1 MRANSP
7 NNMTPIPHLQPSR
20 ARLARA
26 SSRPSSFAALIAALL
41 LALFLAP
48 AFAAPPPTPAETETM
63 LTAARKQIDDIR
75 KRVVDETDD
84 ASLMKQR
91 GDALDIQSKADAA
104 AEALA
109 PQLASVAARL
119 TELGTP
125 PKAQRSPDVAAQ
137 RTQLEKSNRAL
148 DAQIKLARLL
158 SVDAGQTAEQISAQ
172 RRTQFQARLGE
183 RRDSFLSDPFWTEF
197 REEFPGDLERLKA
210 LGKDL
215 AAAVGQTPKWGWLLL
230 AAAAALAIVLR
241 VWIGRILLRLTATRV
256 PPGRLRR
263 SFLAVA
269 HVVLAVAT
277 PGVIALLIHIGLDW
291 NSQLSDNT
299 SSLLANLVAT
309 VCFGGYVSGLGYALL
324 SSNRPSWRLPPISDV
339 VATRLRW
346 LPGVLGVLVV
356 MIWLAE
362 RLPVLLNASLTTT
375 ITLTGIVA
383 VMTMAM
389 IGAVLAISRRLRR
402 QAMRETDT
410 PIPFWVSLLLT
421 AVWTVLVLSLASLLA
436 GYVAFGSFL
445 VKQVLW
451 VLIILA
457 SAYLASTLIEDGFST
472 LLSSSH
478 RDGGGEHEAPS
489 MRDQA
494 AVLLS
499 GVGRVAV
506 GLLAITLL
514 LAPFGEAPMDL
525 LQRFDQLRKGLAIG
539 EAQIRPGAVLQALLV
554 LGLSLLSVKMLKRW
568 LSNRY
573 LPTTELDPGMQLSA
587 ATLFGYAGFVIAVA
601 LSLSAAGIGLE
612 RVAWIASALS
622 VGIGFG
628 LQVITQNF
636 VSGLILLAERPV
648 KVGDW
653 VSLGGVEGD
662 ILRIN
667 VRATEIQDGETVR
680 RSSFRTRVQSPRPC
694 ATSPA
699 PIRWGWLQIKMPLP
713 LSTDAEHVRELIL
726 QALRGPR
733 GRAGCARAQCVPRR
747 HRRRPPD
754 LQCQGLRVFAPGRLW
769 RAQRAA
775 VHGAEAALRRGLE
788 VSSPPTMLLRFGAG
802 CRRCRRPGRQP
813 CRRRTPRA
821 GAGRSQAEPGVR
833 PPARRVKVGRLSL
846 SSRGLRRGGEASA
859 ALRADCKERLAP
871 RAWPA
876 PLAAVGR
883 PGPAEAT
890 TAARPAPPPR
900 HPRRWSAVVN
910 AGLVHSPCATSAAL
924 VRSSVWHRMSMAAVS
939 RRRARSASRV
949 EAAAC
954 IVRSKLRRRL
964 CTSGPRSGSR
974 HSCRSRPRRRRR
986 RRRPCSCR
994 KKRNRRNSGRPP
1006 AARCAGCWIRRCWN

>member
-1 MRANSP
+1 MPA
-7 NNMTPIPHLQPSR
+7 H
-20 ARLARA
+20 
-26 SSRPSSFAALIAALL
+26 AAA
-41 LALFLAP
+41 
-48 AFAAPPPTPAETETM
+48 PPTPADTEAALAT
-63 LTAARKQIDDIR
+63 ARKQIDDIR
-75 KRVVDETDD
+75 KRVADETDD
-84 ASLMKQR
+84 ATLVKQR

-104 AEALA
+104 AEALT
-109 PQLASVAARL
+109 PQLASVTARL
-119 TELGTP
+119 SELGTP
-125 PKAQRSPDVAAQ
+125 PEGAKEAPDVAAQ
-137 RTQLEKSNRAL
+137 RMQLEKNSRAL

-183 RRDSFLSDPFWTEF
+183 RRDSFLSGQFWTEF
-197 REEFPGDLERLKA
+197 REEFPRDLERLEV
-210 LGKDL
+210 LRDDL
-215 AAAVGQTPKWGWLLL
+215 ATAVGQTPKWGWLLL
-230 AAAAALAIVLR
+230 GAAIALTIVLR
-241 VWIGRILLRLTATRV
+241 VAIGRLLLRITATRV

-269 HVVLAVAT
+269 HLVLAVAT
-277 PGVIALLIHIGLDW
+277 PGVIALLIHMGLDW
-291 NSQLSDNT
+291 DSQLSDNT

-324 SSNRPSWRLPPISDV
+324 STNRPSWRLPPISDA

-383 VMTMAM
+383 VLTMAT

-402 QAMRETDT
+402 QAMQENDA

-421 AVWTVLVLSLASLLA
+421 SVWTVLILSLASMLA
-436 GYVAFGSFL
+436 GYVAFGSFM

-457 SAYLASTLIEDGFST
+457 SAYLLSTLIEDGFST
-472 LLSSSH
+472 LLGTTH
-478 RDGGGEHEAPS
+478 RDGGEHEAPS

-506 GLLAITLL
+506 GLLAVTLL

-554 LGLSLLSVKMLKRW
+554 LGLSLLAVKMLKRW

-587 ATLFGYAGFVIAVA
+587 ATLFGYAGFVLAVA

-628 LQVITQNF
+628 LQAVVQNF

-667 VRATEIQDGETVR
+667 VRATEIQMGDRSTVIVPNSEFVTKTVR
-680 RSSFRTRVQSPRPC
+680 NVTRSNPLGLV
-694 ATSPA
+694 
-699 PIRWGWLQIKMPLP
+699 QIKLPLP
-713 LSTDAEHVRELIL
+713 LSTDAEQVRELIL
-726 QALRGPR
+726 QAFADHEDVLDTP
-733 GRAGCARAQCVPRR
+733 APN
-747 HRRRPPD
+747 
-754 LQCQGLRVFAPGRLW
+754 VFLDGIDGGHLIFNAKGYVSSP
-769 RAQRAA
+769 RAA
-775 VHGAEAALRRGLE
+775 YGVRSALLFTLLKRLHDAGLE
-788 VSSPPTMLLRFGAG
+788 VSSPPTMLL
-802 CRRCRRPGRQP
+802 
-813 CRRRTPRA
+813 
-821 GAGRSQAEPGVR
+821 
-833 PPARRVKVGRLSL
+833 
-846 SSRGLRRGGEASA
+846 ASA
-859 ALRADCKERLAP
+859 PQPAA
-871 RAWPA
+871 A
-876 PLAAVGR
+876 PLAV
-883 PGPAEAT
+883 
-890 TAARPAPPPR
+890 PPPAQ
-900 HPRRWSAVVN
+900 P
-910 AGLVHSPCATSAAL
+910 
-924 VRSSVWHRMSMAAVS
+924 
-939 RRRARSASRV
+939 
-949 EAAAC
+949 
-954 IVRSKLRRRL
+954 
-964 CTSGPRSGSR
+964 
-974 HSCRSRPRRRRR
+974 
-986 RRRPCSCR
+986 
-994 KKRNRRNSGRPP
+994 
-1006 AARCAGCWIRRCWN
+1006 

>member
-1 MRANSP
+1 MLCCRLDASHSP
-7 NNMTPIPHLQPSR
+7 KNMTPIPHPLPLR
-20 ARLARA
+20 ARRKY
-26 SSRPSSFAALIAALL
+26 SSFAALIAALL
-41 LALFLAP
+41 LTLFLIP
-48 AFAAPPPTPAETETM
+48 AFAAPPPTPADTETM

-75 KRVVDETDD
+75 KRVADETDD
-84 ASLMKQR
+84 AALLQQR
-91 GDALDIQSKADAA
+91 ADALDIQSKADAA

-109 PQLASVAARL
+109 PQLASVAAKL
-119 TELGTP
+119 SELGTP
-125 PKAQRSPDVAAQ
+125 PEGAKEAPDVAAQ

-158 SVDAGQTAEQISAQ
+158 SVDAGQAAEQISAQ

-197 REEFPGDLERLKA
+197 REEFPRDLERLEA
-210 LGKDL
+210 LGDNL
-215 AAAVGQTPKWGWLLL
+215 SAAVKQTPKWGWLLL
-230 AAAAALAIVLR
+230 SAAAVLAIALR
-241 VWIGRILLRLTATRV
+241 IWIGRLLLRVTATRV

-263 SFLAVA
+263 SFLAVT
-269 HVVLAVAT
+269 HVALAVAT

-291 NSQLSDNT
+291 NSQLTDNT
-299 SSLLANLVAT
+299 ASLLANLVAT

-324 SSNRPSWRLPPISDV
+324 SSNRPSWRLPPISDI

-402 QAMRETDT
+402 QAMQETDT
-410 PIPFWVSLLLT
+410 PIPFWLSLLLS
-421 AVWTVLVLSLASLLA
+421 AIWTVLILSLASLLA

-451 VLIILA
+451 TLIVLA
-457 SAYLASTLIEDGFST
+457 SAYLASTLIEDGFGT
-472 LLSSSH
+472 LLGTSH
-478 RDGGGEHEAPS
+478 RDGSEHEAPS

-525 LQRFDQLRKGLAIG
+525 PQRFDQLRKGLAIG

-554 LGLSLLSVKMLKRW
+554 LGLSLLSVKVLKRW

-587 ATLFGYAGFVIAVA
+587 ATLFGYAGVVLAVA

-628 LQVITQNF
+628 LQAVVQNF

-667 VRATEIQDGETVR
+667 VRATEIQMGDRSTVIVPNSEFVTKTVR
-680 RSSFRTRVQSPRPC
+680 NVTRSNPLGLV
-694 ATSPA
+694 
-699 PIRWGWLQIKMPLP
+699 QIKMPLP
-713 LSTDAEHVRELIL
+713 LSTDAEQVRELIL
-726 QALRGPR
+726 QAFADHEDVLETP
-733 GRAGCARAQCVPRR
+733 VPN
-747 HRRRPPD
+747 
-754 LQCQGLRVFAPGRLW
+754 VFLDGIEGGNLIFNAKGYVSSP
-769 RAQRAA
+769 RAA
-775 VHGAEAALRRGLE
+775 YGVRSALLFTVLKRLHDAGLE
-788 VSSPPTMLLRFGAG
+788 VSSPPTMLLASV
-802 CRRCRRPGRQP
+802 PQLP
-813 CRRRTPRA
+813 SVPEAAPTAVP
-821 GAGRSQAEPGVR
+821 
-833 PPARRVKVGRLSL
+833 PPA
-846 SSRGLRRGGEASA
+846 
-859 ALRADCKERLAP
+859 
-871 RAWPA
+871 
-876 PLAAVGR
+876 
-883 PGPAEAT
+883 
-890 TAARPAPPPR
+890 
-900 HPRRWSAVVN
+900 
-910 AGLVHSPCATSAAL
+910 
-924 VRSSVWHRMSMAAVS
+924 
-939 RRRARSASRV
+939 
-949 EAAAC
+949 
-954 IVRSKLRRRL
+954 
-964 CTSGPRSGSR
+964 GS
-974 HSCRSRPRRRRR
+974 
-986 RRRPCSCR
+986 
-994 KKRNRRNSGRPP
+994 
-1006 AARCAGCWIRRCWN
+1006 

>member
-1 MRANSP
+1 MTQTSP
-7 NNMTPIPHLQPSR
+7 TLPARPRR
-20 ARLARA
+20 ARYPA
-26 SSRPSSFAALIAALL
+26 FAVLLAALL
-41 LALFLAP
+41 LVFFLLP
-48 AFAAPPPTPAETETM
+48 AHAAAPPTPADTEAT
-63 LTAARKQIDDIR
+63 LAAARKQIDDIR
-75 KRVVDETDD
+75 KRVADETDD
-84 ASLMKQR
+84 AVLVKQR
-91 GDALDIQSKADAA
+91 NDALDIQSKADAA
-104 AEALA
+104 AEALT
-109 PQLASVAARL
+109 PQLSSVTARL
-119 TELGTP
+119 SELGSP
-125 PKAQRSPDVAAQ
+125 PEGVKEASDVAAQ
-137 RTQLEKSNRAL
+137 RMQLEKNSRAL

-197 REEFPGDLERLKA
+197 REEFPRDLERLEV
-210 LGKDL
+210 LRSDL
-215 AAAVGQTPKWGWLLL
+215 STAVGQTPQWGWLLL
-230 AAAAALAIVLR
+230 GAAIALAIALR
-241 VWIGRILLRLTATRV
+241 VAIGRILLRLTATRV

-263 SFLAVA
+263 SFLAVTHLA
-269 HVVLAVAT
+269 LAVAT
-277 PGVIALLIHIGLDW
+277 PGVIAVLIHMGLDW

-324 SSNRPSWRLPPISDV
+324 SANRPSWRLPPISDA

-383 VMTMAM
+383 VLTMATL
-389 IGAVLAISRRLRR
+389 GAVLAISRRLRR
-402 QAMRETDT
+402 QAMQEHDA
-410 PIPFWVSLLLT
+410 PISFWVSLLLT
-421 AVWTVLVLSLASLLA
+421 AVWTVLILSLASLLA

-451 VLIILA
+451 VLIVLG
-457 SAYLASTLIEDGFST
+457 SAYLLSTLIEDGFST
-472 LLSSSH
+472 LLGSSH
-478 RDGGGEHEAPS
+478 RDGGEHEAPS

-506 GLLAITLL
+506 GLLAVTLL

-539 EAQIRPGAVLQALLV
+539 EAQIRPGAVLQALMV
-554 LGLSLLSVKMLKRW
+554 LALSLLAVKMLKRW

-628 LQVITQNF
+628 LQAVVQNF

-667 VRATEIQDGETVR
+667 VRATEIQMGDRSTVIVPNSEFVTKTVR
-680 RSSFRTRVQSPRPC
+680 NVTRSNPLGLV
-694 ATSPA
+694 
-699 PIRWGWLQIKMPLP
+699 QIKLPMP
-713 LSTDAEHVRELIL
+713 LSTDAEQVRELIL
-726 QALRGPR
+726 QAFADHEDVLDTPT
-733 GRAGCARAQCVPRR
+733 PN
-747 HRRRPPD
+747 
-754 LQCQGLRVFAPGRLW
+754 VFLDGIDGGHLIFNAKGYVSSP
-769 RAQRAA
+769 RAA
-775 VHGAEAALRRGLE
+775 YGVRSALLFTVLKRLHDAGLE
-788 VSSPPTMLLRFGAG
+788 VSSPPTMLLASA
-802 CRRCRRPGRQP
+802 PQP
-813 CRRRTPRA
+813 AAAAPLVVA
-821 GAGRSQAEPGVR
+821 
-833 PPARRVKVGRLSL
+833 PPAQ
-846 SSRGLRRGGEASA
+846 
-859 ALRADCKERLAP
+859 
-871 RAWPA
+871 
-876 PLAAVGR
+876 
-883 PGPAEAT
+883 T
-890 TAARPAPPPR
+890 
-900 HPRRWSAVVN
+900 
-910 AGLVHSPCATSAAL
+910 
-924 VRSSVWHRMSMAAVS
+924 
-939 RRRARSASRV
+939 
-949 EAAAC
+949 
-954 IVRSKLRRRL
+954 
-964 CTSGPRSGSR
+964 
-974 HSCRSRPRRRRR
+974 
-986 RRRPCSCR
+986 
-994 KKRNRRNSGRPP
+994 
-1006 AARCAGCWIRRCWN
+1006 

>member
-1 MRANSP
+1 
-7 NNMTPIPHLQPSR
+7 MTPIPHPQPSR

-109 PQLASVAARL
+109 PQLASVAAKL

-125 PKAQRSPDVAAQ
+125 PEGAKEAPDVAAQ

-402 QAMRETDT
+402 QAMQETDT

-445 VKQVLW
+445 VKQMLW
-451 VLIILA
+451 VLIVLA

-628 LQVITQNF
+628 LQAVVQNF

-667 VRATEIQDGETVR
+667 VRATEIQMGDRSTVIVPNSEFVTKTVR
-680 RSSFRTRVQSPRPC
+680 NVTRSNPLGLV
-694 ATSPA
+694 
-699 PIRWGWLQIKMPLP
+699 QIKMPLP

-726 QALRGPR
+726 QAFADHEDVLDAP
-733 GRAGCARAQCVPRR
+733 APN
-747 HRRRPPD
+747 
-754 LQCQGLRVFAPGRLW
+754 VFLDGIEGGHLIFNAKGYVSSP
-769 RAQRAA
+769 RAA
-775 VHGAEAALRRGLE
+775 YGVRSALLFTVLKRLHDAGLE
-788 VSSPPTMLLRFGAG
+788 VSSPPTMLLASAPQLPAMPETGPAAV
-802 CRRCRRPGRQP
+802 P
-813 CRRRTPRA
+813 
-821 GAGRSQAEPGVR
+821 
-833 PPARRVKVGRLSL
+833 PPATR
-846 SSRGLRRGGEASA
+846 
-859 ALRADCKERLAP
+859 
-871 RAWPA
+871 
-876 PLAAVGR
+876 
-883 PGPAEAT
+883 
-890 TAARPAPPPR
+890 
-900 HPRRWSAVVN
+900 
-910 AGLVHSPCATSAAL
+910 
-924 VRSSVWHRMSMAAVS
+924 
-939 RRRARSASRV
+939 
-949 EAAAC
+949 
-954 IVRSKLRRRL
+954 
-964 CTSGPRSGSR
+964 
-974 HSCRSRPRRRRR
+974 
-986 RRRPCSCR
+986 
-994 KKRNRRNSGRPP
+994 
-1006 AARCAGCWIRRCWN
+1006 

>member
-1 MRANSP
+1 
-7 NNMTPIPHLQPSR
+7 MTHTFPSLR
-20 ARLARA
+20 ARPHRARYPA
-26 SSRPSSFAALIAALL
+26 FVALMAALL
-41 LALFLAP
+41 LVLFLMP
-48 AFAAPPPTPAETETM
+48 AHAAAPPTPADTEAALAT
-63 LTAARKQIDDIR
+63 ARKQIDDIR
-75 KRVVDETDD
+75 KRVADETDD
-84 ASLMKQR
+84 ATLVKQR

-104 AEALA
+104 AEALT
-109 PQLASVAARL
+109 PQLASVTARL
-119 TELGTP
+119 SELGTP
-125 PKAQRSPDVAAQ
+125 PEGAKEAPDVAAQ
-137 RTQLEKSNRAL
+137 RMQLEKNSRAL

-183 RRDSFLSDPFWTEF
+183 RRDSFLSGQFWTEF
-197 REEFPGDLERLKA
+197 REEFPRDLERLEV
-210 LGKDL
+210 LRDDL
-215 AAAVGQTPKWGWLLL
+215 ATAVGQTPKWGWLLL
-230 AAAAALAIVLR
+230 GAAIALTIVLR
-241 VWIGRILLRLTATRV
+241 VAIGRLLLRITATRV

-269 HVVLAVAT
+269 HLVLAVAT

-291 NSQLSDNT
+291 DSQLSDNT

-324 SSNRPSWRLPPISDV
+324 STNRPSWRLPPISDA

-383 VMTMAM
+383 VLTMAT

-402 QAMRETDT
+402 QAMQENDA

-421 AVWTVLVLSLASLLA
+421 SVWTVLILSLASMLA
-436 GYVAFGSFL
+436 GYVAFGSFM

-457 SAYLASTLIEDGFST
+457 SAYLLSTLIEDGFST
-472 LLSSSH
+472 LLGTTH
-478 RDGGGEHEAPS
+478 RDGGEHEAPS

-506 GLLAITLL
+506 GLLAVTLL

-554 LGLSLLSVKMLKRW
+554 LGLSLLAVKMLKRW

-587 ATLFGYAGFVIAVA
+587 ATLFGYAGFVLAVA

-628 LQVITQNF
+628 LQAVVQNF

-667 VRATEIQDGETVR
+667 VRATEIQMGDRSTVIVPNSEFVTKTVR
-680 RSSFRTRVQSPRPC
+680 NVTRSNPLGLV
-694 ATSPA
+694 
-699 PIRWGWLQIKMPLP
+699 QIKLPLP
-713 LSTDAEHVRELIL
+713 LSTDAEQVRELIL
-726 QALRGPR
+726 QAFADHEDVLDTP
-733 GRAGCARAQCVPRR
+733 APN
-747 HRRRPPD
+747 
-754 LQCQGLRVFAPGRLW
+754 VFLDGIDGGHLIFNAKGYVSSP
-769 RAQRAA
+769 RAA
-775 VHGAEAALRRGLE
+775 YGVRSALLFTLLKRLHDAGLE
-788 VSSPPTMLLRFGAG
+788 VSSPPTMLL
-802 CRRCRRPGRQP
+802 
-813 CRRRTPRA
+813 
-821 GAGRSQAEPGVR
+821 
-833 PPARRVKVGRLSL
+833 
-846 SSRGLRRGGEASA
+846 ASA
-859 ALRADCKERLAP
+859 PQPAA
-871 RAWPA
+871 A
-876 PLAAVGR
+876 PLAV
-883 PGPAEAT
+883 
-890 TAARPAPPPR
+890 PPPAQ
-900 HPRRWSAVVN
+900 S
-910 AGLVHSPCATSAAL
+910 
-924 VRSSVWHRMSMAAVS
+924 
-939 RRRARSASRV
+939 
-949 EAAAC
+949 
-954 IVRSKLRRRL
+954 
-964 CTSGPRSGSR
+964 
-974 HSCRSRPRRRRR
+974 
-986 RRRPCSCR
+986 
-994 KKRNRRNSGRPP
+994 
-1006 AARCAGCWIRRCWN
+1006 

>member
-1 MRANSP
+1 M
-7 NNMTPIPHLQPSR
+7 PHPQPSR

-109 PQLASVAARL
+109 PQLASVAAKL

-125 PKAQRSPDVAAQ
+125 PEGAKEAPDVAAQ

-402 QAMRETDT
+402 QAMQETDT

-445 VKQVLW
+445 VKQMLW
-451 VLIILA
+451 VLIVLA

-628 LQVITQNF
+628 LQAVVQNF

-667 VRATEIQDGETVR
+667 VRATEIQMGDRSTVIVPNSEFVTKTVR
-680 RSSFRTRVQSPRPC
+680 NVTRSNPLGLV
-694 ATSPA
+694 
-699 PIRWGWLQIKMPLP
+699 QIKMPLP

-726 QALRGPR
+726 QAFADHEDVLDAP
-733 GRAGCARAQCVPRR
+733 APN
-747 HRRRPPD
+747 
-754 LQCQGLRVFAPGRLW
+754 VFLDGIEGGHLIFNAKGYVSSP
-769 RAQRAA
+769 RAA
-775 VHGAEAALRRGLE
+775 YGVRSALLFTVLKRLHDAGLE
-788 VSSPPTMLLRFGAG
+788 VSSPPTMLLASAPQLSAMPETGPAAV
-802 CRRCRRPGRQP
+802 P
-813 CRRRTPRA
+813 
-821 GAGRSQAEPGVR
+821 
-833 PPARRVKVGRLSL
+833 PPATR
-846 SSRGLRRGGEASA
+846 
-859 ALRADCKERLAP
+859 
-871 RAWPA
+871 
-876 PLAAVGR
+876 
-883 PGPAEAT
+883 
-890 TAARPAPPPR
+890 
-900 HPRRWSAVVN
+900 
-910 AGLVHSPCATSAAL
+910 
-924 VRSSVWHRMSMAAVS
+924 
-939 RRRARSASRV
+939 
-949 EAAAC
+949 
-954 IVRSKLRRRL
+954 
-964 CTSGPRSGSR
+964 
-974 HSCRSRPRRRRR
+974 
-986 RRRPCSCR
+986 
-994 KKRNRRNSGRPP
+994 
-1006 AARCAGCWIRRCWN
+1006 

>member
-1 MRANSP
+1 MLCSRLDASDSP
-7 NNMTPIPHLQPSR
+7 KNMTHTFPSLR
-20 ARLARA
+20 ARPHRARYPA
-26 SSRPSSFAALIAALL
+26 FVALMAALL
-41 LALFLAP
+41 LVLFLMP
-48 AFAAPPPTPAETETM
+48 AHAAAPPTPADTEAALAT
-63 LTAARKQIDDIR
+63 ARKQIDDIR
-75 KRVVDETDD
+75 KRVADETDD
-84 ASLMKQR
+84 ATLVKQR

-104 AEALA
+104 AEALT
-109 PQLASVAARL
+109 PQLASVTARL
-119 TELGTP
+119 SELGTP
-125 PKAQRSPDVAAQ
+125 PEGAKEAPDVAAQ
-137 RTQLEKSNRAL
+137 RMQLEKNSRAL

-183 RRDSFLSDPFWTEF
+183 RRDSFLSGQFWTEF
-197 REEFPGDLERLKA
+197 REEFPRDLERLEV
-210 LGKDL
+210 LRDDL
-215 AAAVGQTPKWGWLLL
+215 ATAVGQTPKWGWLLL
-230 AAAAALAIVLR
+230 GAAIALTIVLR
-241 VWIGRILLRLTATRV
+241 VAIGRLLLRITATRV

-269 HVVLAVAT
+269 HLVLAVAT
-277 PGVIALLIHIGLDW
+277 PGVIALLIHMGLDW
-291 NSQLSDNT
+291 DSQLSDNT

-324 SSNRPSWRLPPISDV
+324 STNRPSWRLPPISDA

-383 VMTMAM
+383 VLTMAT

-402 QAMRETDT
+402 QAMQENDA

-421 AVWTVLVLSLASLLA
+421 SVWTVLILSLASMLA
-436 GYVAFGSFL
+436 GYVAFGSFM

-457 SAYLASTLIEDGFST
+457 SAYLLSTLIEDGFST
-472 LLSSSH
+472 LLGTTH
-478 RDGGGEHEAPS
+478 RDGGEHEAPS

-506 GLLAITLL
+506 GLLAVTLL

-554 LGLSLLSVKMLKRW
+554 LGLSLLAVKMLKRW

-587 ATLFGYAGFVIAVA
+587 ATLFGYAGFVLAVA

-628 LQVITQNF
+628 LQAVVQNF

-667 VRATEIQDGETVR
+667 VRATEIQMGDRSTVIVPNSEFVTKTVR
-680 RSSFRTRVQSPRPC
+680 NVTRSNPLGLV
-694 ATSPA
+694 
-699 PIRWGWLQIKMPLP
+699 QIKLPLP
-713 LSTDAEHVRELIL
+713 LSTDAEQVRELIL
-726 QALRGPR
+726 QAFADHEDVLDTP
-733 GRAGCARAQCVPRR
+733 APN
-747 HRRRPPD
+747 
-754 LQCQGLRVFAPGRLW
+754 VFLDGIDGGHLIFNAKGYVSSP
-769 RAQRAA
+769 RAA
-775 VHGAEAALRRGLE
+775 YGVRSALLFTLLKRLHDAGLE
-788 VSSPPTMLLRFGAG
+788 VSSPPTMLLASA
-802 CRRCRRPGRQP
+802 PQP
-813 CRRRTPRA
+813 AAAP
-821 GAGRSQAEPGVR
+821 QAVP
-833 PPARRVKVGRLSL
+833 PPAQS
-846 SSRGLRRGGEASA
+846 
-859 ALRADCKERLAP
+859 
-871 RAWPA
+871 
-876 PLAAVGR
+876 
-883 PGPAEAT
+883 
-890 TAARPAPPPR
+890 
-900 HPRRWSAVVN
+900 
-910 AGLVHSPCATSAAL
+910 
-924 VRSSVWHRMSMAAVS
+924 
-939 RRRARSASRV
+939 
-949 EAAAC
+949 
-954 IVRSKLRRRL
+954 
-964 CTSGPRSGSR
+964 
-974 HSCRSRPRRRRR
+974 
-986 RRRPCSCR
+986 
-994 KKRNRRNSGRPP
+994 
-1006 AARCAGCWIRRCWN
+1006 

>member
-1 MRANSP
+1 
-7 NNMTPIPHLQPSR
+7 MTHTFPSLR
-20 ARLARA
+20 ARPHRARYPA
-26 SSRPSSFAALIAALL
+26 FVALMAALL
-41 LALFLAP
+41 LVLFLMP
-48 AFAAPPPTPAETETM
+48 AHAAAPPTPADTEAALAT
-63 LTAARKQIDDIR
+63 ARKQIDDIR
-75 KRVVDETDD
+75 KRVADETDD
-84 ASLMKQR
+84 ATLVKQR

-104 AEALA
+104 AEALT
-109 PQLASVAARL
+109 PQLASVTARL
-119 TELGTP
+119 SELGTP
-125 PKAQRSPDVAAQ
+125 PEGAKEAPDVAAQ
-137 RTQLEKSNRAL
+137 RMQLEKNSRAL

-183 RRDSFLSDPFWTEF
+183 RRDSFLSGQFWTEF
-197 REEFPGDLERLKA
+197 REEFPRDLERLEV
-210 LGKDL
+210 LRDDL
-215 AAAVGQTPKWGWLLL
+215 ATAVGQTPKWGWLLL
-230 AAAAALAIVLR
+230 GAAIALTIVLR
-241 VWIGRILLRLTATRV
+241 VAIGRLLLRITATRV

-269 HVVLAVAT
+269 HLVLAVAT
-277 PGVIALLIHIGLDW
+277 PGVIALLIHMGLDW
-291 NSQLSDNT
+291 DSQLSDNT

-324 SSNRPSWRLPPISDV
+324 STNRPSWRLPPISDA

-383 VMTMAM
+383 VLTMAT

-402 QAMRETDT
+402 QAMQENDA

-421 AVWTVLVLSLASLLA
+421 SVWTVLILSLASMLA
-436 GYVAFGSFL
+436 GYVAFGSFM

-457 SAYLASTLIEDGFST
+457 SAYLLSTLIEDGFST
-472 LLSSSH
+472 LLGTTH
-478 RDGGGEHEAPS
+478 RDGGEHEAPS

-506 GLLAITLL
+506 GLLAVTLL

-554 LGLSLLSVKMLKRW
+554 LGLSLLAVKMLKRW

-587 ATLFGYAGFVIAVA
+587 ATLFGYAGFVLAVA

-628 LQVITQNF
+628 LQAVVQNF

-667 VRATEIQDGETVR
+667 VRATEIQMGDRSTVIVPNSEFVTKTVR
-680 RSSFRTRVQSPRPC
+680 NVTRSNPLGLV
-694 ATSPA
+694 
-699 PIRWGWLQIKMPLP
+699 QIKLPLP
-713 LSTDAEHVRELIL
+713 LSTDAEQVRELIL
-726 QALRGPR
+726 QAFADHEDVLDTP
-733 GRAGCARAQCVPRR
+733 APN
-747 HRRRPPD
+747 
-754 LQCQGLRVFAPGRLW
+754 VFLDGIDGGHLIFNAKGYVSSP
-769 RAQRAA
+769 RAA
-775 VHGAEAALRRGLE
+775 YGVRSALLFTLLKRLHDAGLE
-788 VSSPPTMLLRFGAG
+788 VSSPPTMLL
-802 CRRCRRPGRQP
+802 
-813 CRRRTPRA
+813 
-821 GAGRSQAEPGVR
+821 
-833 PPARRVKVGRLSL
+833 
-846 SSRGLRRGGEASA
+846 ASA
-859 ALRADCKERLAP
+859 PQPAA
-871 RAWPA
+871 A
-876 PLAAVGR
+876 PLAV
-883 PGPAEAT
+883 
-890 TAARPAPPPR
+890 PPPAQ
-900 HPRRWSAVVN
+900 P
-910 AGLVHSPCATSAAL
+910 
-924 VRSSVWHRMSMAAVS
+924 
-939 RRRARSASRV
+939 
-949 EAAAC
+949 
-954 IVRSKLRRRL
+954 
-964 CTSGPRSGSR
+964 
-974 HSCRSRPRRRRR
+974 
-986 RRRPCSCR
+986 
-994 KKRNRRNSGRPP
+994 
-1006 AARCAGCWIRRCWN
+1006 

>member
-1 MRANSP
+1 MPA
-7 NNMTPIPHLQPSR
+7 H
-20 ARLARA
+20 
-26 SSRPSSFAALIAALL
+26 AAA
-41 LALFLAP
+41 
-48 AFAAPPPTPAETETM
+48 PPTPADTEAALAT
-63 LTAARKQIDDIR
+63 ARKQIDDIR
-75 KRVVDETDD
+75 KRVADETDD
-84 ASLMKQR
+84 ATLVKQR

-104 AEALA
+104 AEALT
-109 PQLASVAARL
+109 PQLASVTARL
-119 TELGTP
+119 SELGTP
-125 PKAQRSPDVAAQ
+125 PEGAKEAPDVAAQ
-137 RTQLEKSNRAL
+137 RMQLEKNSRAL

-183 RRDSFLSDPFWTEF
+183 RRDSFLSGQFWTEF
-197 REEFPGDLERLKA
+197 REEFPRDLERLEV
-210 LGKDL
+210 LRDDL
-215 AAAVGQTPKWGWLLL
+215 ATAVGQTPKWGWLLL
-230 AAAAALAIVLR
+230 GAAIALTIVLR
-241 VWIGRILLRLTATRV
+241 VTIGRLLLRITATRV

-269 HVVLAVAT
+269 HLVLAVAT
-277 PGVIALLIHIGLDW
+277 PGVIALLIHMGLDW
-291 NSQLSDNT
+291 DSQLSDNT

-324 SSNRPSWRLPPISDV
+324 STNRPSWRLPPISDA

-383 VMTMAM
+383 VLTMAT

-402 QAMRETDT
+402 QAMQENDA

-421 AVWTVLVLSLASLLA
+421 SVWTVLILSLASMLA
-436 GYVAFGSFL
+436 GYVAFGSFM

-457 SAYLASTLIEDGFST
+457 SAYLLSTLIEDGFST
-472 LLSSSH
+472 LLGTTH
-478 RDGGGEHEAPS
+478 RDGGEHEAPS

-506 GLLAITLL
+506 GLLAVTLL

-554 LGLSLLSVKMLKRW
+554 LGLSLLAVKMLKRW

-587 ATLFGYAGFVIAVA
+587 ATLFGYAGFVLAVA

-628 LQVITQNF
+628 LQAVVQNF

-667 VRATEIQDGETVR
+667 VRATEIQMGDRSTVIVPNSEFVTKTVR
-680 RSSFRTRVQSPRPC
+680 NVTRSNPLGLV
-694 ATSPA
+694 
-699 PIRWGWLQIKMPLP
+699 QIKLPLP
-713 LSTDAEHVRELIL
+713 LSTDAEQVRELIL
-726 QALRGPR
+726 QAFADHEDVLDTP
-733 GRAGCARAQCVPRR
+733 APN
-747 HRRRPPD
+747 
-754 LQCQGLRVFAPGRLW
+754 VFLDGIDGGHLIFNAKGYVSSP
-769 RAQRAA
+769 RAA
-775 VHGAEAALRRGLE
+775 YGVRSALLFTLLKRLHDAGLE
-788 VSSPPTMLLRFGAG
+788 VSSPPTMLL
-802 CRRCRRPGRQP
+802 
-813 CRRRTPRA
+813 
-821 GAGRSQAEPGVR
+821 
-833 PPARRVKVGRLSL
+833 
-846 SSRGLRRGGEASA
+846 ASA
-859 ALRADCKERLAP
+859 PQPAA
-871 RAWPA
+871 A
-876 PLAAVGR
+876 PLAV
-883 PGPAEAT
+883 
-890 TAARPAPPPR
+890 PPPAQ
-900 HPRRWSAVVN
+900 S
-910 AGLVHSPCATSAAL
+910 
-924 VRSSVWHRMSMAAVS
+924 
-939 RRRARSASRV
+939 
-949 EAAAC
+949 
-954 IVRSKLRRRL
+954 
-964 CTSGPRSGSR
+964 
-974 HSCRSRPRRRRR
+974 
-986 RRRPCSCR
+986 
-994 KKRNRRNSGRPP
+994 
-1006 AARCAGCWIRRCWN
+1006 

>member
-1 MRANSP
+1 
-7 NNMTPIPHLQPSR
+7 MTHTFPSLR
-20 ARLARA
+20 ARPHRARYPA
-26 SSRPSSFAALIAALL
+26 FVALMAALL
-41 LALFLAP
+41 LVLFLMP
-48 AFAAPPPTPAETETM
+48 AHAAAPPTPADTEAALAT
-63 LTAARKQIDDIR
+63 ARKQIDDIR
-75 KRVVDETDD
+75 KRVADETDD
-84 ASLMKQR
+84 ATLVKQR

-104 AEALA
+104 AEALT
-109 PQLASVAARL
+109 PQLASVTARL
-119 TELGTP
+119 SELGTP
-125 PKAQRSPDVAAQ
+125 PEGAKEAPDVAAQ
-137 RTQLEKSNRAL
+137 RMQLEKNSRAL

-183 RRDSFLSDPFWTEF
+183 RRDSFLSGQFWTEF
-197 REEFPGDLERLKA
+197 REEFPRDLERLEV
-210 LGKDL
+210 LRDDL
-215 AAAVGQTPKWGWLLL
+215 ATAVGQTPKWGWLLL
-230 AAAAALAIVLR
+230 GAAIALTIVLR
-241 VWIGRILLRLTATRV
+241 VTIGRLLLRITATRV

-269 HVVLAVAT
+269 HLVLAVAT
-277 PGVIALLIHIGLDW
+277 PGVIALLIHMGLDW
-291 NSQLSDNT
+291 DSQLSDNT

-324 SSNRPSWRLPPISDV
+324 STNRPSWRLPPISDA

-383 VMTMAM
+383 VLTMAT

-402 QAMRETDT
+402 QAMQENDA

-421 AVWTVLVLSLASLLA
+421 SVWTVLILSLASMLA
-436 GYVAFGSFL
+436 GYVAFGSFM

-457 SAYLASTLIEDGFST
+457 SAYLLSTLIEDGFST
-472 LLSSSH
+472 LLGTTH
-478 RDGGGEHEAPS
+478 RDGGEHEAPS

-506 GLLAITLL
+506 GLLAVTLL

-554 LGLSLLSVKMLKRW
+554 LGLSLLAVKMLKRW

-587 ATLFGYAGFVIAVA
+587 ATLFGYAGFVLAVA

-628 LQVITQNF
+628 LQAVVQNF

-667 VRATEIQDGETVR
+667 VRATEIQMGDRSTVIVPNSEFVTKTVR
-680 RSSFRTRVQSPRPC
+680 NVTRSNPLGLV
-694 ATSPA
+694 
-699 PIRWGWLQIKMPLP
+699 QIKLPLP
-713 LSTDAEHVRELIL
+713 LSTDAEQVRELIL
-726 QALRGPR
+726 QAFADHEDVLDTP
-733 GRAGCARAQCVPRR
+733 APN
-747 HRRRPPD
+747 
-754 LQCQGLRVFAPGRLW
+754 VFLDGIDGGHLIFNAKGYVSSP
-769 RAQRAA
+769 RAA
-775 VHGAEAALRRGLE
+775 YGVRSALLFTLLKRLHDAGLE
-788 VSSPPTMLLRFGAG
+788 VSSPPTMLL
-802 CRRCRRPGRQP
+802 
-813 CRRRTPRA
+813 
-821 GAGRSQAEPGVR
+821 
-833 PPARRVKVGRLSL
+833 
-846 SSRGLRRGGEASA
+846 ASA
-859 ALRADCKERLAP
+859 PQPAA
-871 RAWPA
+871 A
-876 PLAAVGR
+876 PLAV
-883 PGPAEAT
+883 
-890 TAARPAPPPR
+890 PPPAQ
-900 HPRRWSAVVN
+900 S
-910 AGLVHSPCATSAAL
+910 
-924 VRSSVWHRMSMAAVS
+924 
-939 RRRARSASRV
+939 
-949 EAAAC
+949 
-954 IVRSKLRRRL
+954 
-964 CTSGPRSGSR
+964 
-974 HSCRSRPRRRRR
+974 
-986 RRRPCSCR
+986 
-994 KKRNRRNSGRPP
+994 
-1006 AARCAGCWIRRCWN
+1006 

>member
-1 MRANSP
+1 
-7 NNMTPIPHLQPSR
+7 MTPKPQSPPLR
-20 ARLARA
+20 ACRKR
-26 SSRPSSFAALIAALL
+26 SSFAALAAALL
-41 LALFLAP
+41 LTLFLIP
-48 AFAAPPPTPAETETM
+48 AFAAQPPTPADTETM

-75 KRVVDETDD
+75 KRVADETDD
-84 ASLMKQR
+84 AALLRQR
-91 GDALDIQSKADAA
+91 ADALDIQSKADAA

-109 PQLASVAARL
+109 PQLASVAAKL
-119 TELGTP
+119 SELGTP
-125 PKAQRSPDVAAQ
+125 PEGAKEAPDVAAQ

-158 SVDAGQTAEQISAQ
+158 SVDAGQAAEQISAQ

-183 RRDSFLSDPFWTEF
+183 RRDSFLSKPFWTEF
-197 REEFPGDLERLKA
+197 REEFPRDLERLKA
-210 LGKDL
+210 LGDDL
-215 AAAVGQTPKWGWLLL
+215 AAAVKQTPKWGWLLL
-230 AAAAALAIVLR
+230 SAAAVLAIALR
-241 VWIGRILLRLTATRV
+241 IWVGRILLRLTATRV

-263 SFLAVA
+263 SFLAVT

-291 NSQLSDNT
+291 NSQLTDNT
-299 SSLLANLVAT
+299 ASLLANLVAT

-324 SSNRPSWRLPPISDV
+324 SSNRPSWRLPPVSDI

-402 QAMRETDT
+402 QAMQENDT
-410 PIPFWVSLLLT
+410 PIPFWLSLLLT
-421 AVWTVLVLSLASLLA
+421 AIWTVLILSLASLLA

-451 VLIILA
+451 TLIVLA
-457 SAYLASTLIEDGFST
+457 SAYLASTLIEDGFGT
-472 LLSSSH
+472 LLGTSH
-478 RDGGGEHEAPS
+478 RDGGEHETPS

-506 GLLAITLL
+506 GLLAVTLL
-514 LAPFGEAPMDL
+514 LAPFGEAPMEL
-525 LQRFDQLRKGLAIG
+525 VQRFDQLRKGLAIG

-554 LGLSLLSVKMLKRW
+554 LGLSLLSVKLLKRW

-628 LQVITQNF
+628 LQAVVQNF

-667 VRATEIQDGETVR
+667 VRATEIQMGDRSTVIVPNSEFVTKTVR
-680 RSSFRTRVQSPRPC
+680 NVTRSNPLGLV
-694 ATSPA
+694 
-699 PIRWGWLQIKMPLP
+699 QIKLPMPL
-713 LSTDAEHVRELIL
+713 SIDAEHVRELIL
-726 QALRGPR
+726 QAFADHEGVLDAPT
-733 GRAGCARAQCVPRR
+733 
-747 HRRRPPD
+747 PD
-754 LQCQGLRVFAPGRLW
+754 VFLDGIEGGHLIFNAKGYVSSP
-769 RAQRAA
+769 RAA
-775 VHGAEAALRRGLE
+775 YGVRSALLFTVLKRLHDAGLE
-788 VSSPPTMLLRFGAG
+788 VSSPPTMLL
-802 CRRCRRPGRQP
+802 
-813 CRRRTPRA
+813 
-821 GAGRSQAEPGVR
+821 
-833 PPARRVKVGRLSL
+833 
-846 SSRGLRRGGEASA
+846 ASA
-859 ALRADCKERLAP
+859 PQLPAVPEAAP
-871 RAWPA
+871 
-876 PLAAVGR
+876 AAV
-883 PGPAEAT
+883 P
-890 TAARPAPPPR
+890 
-900 HPRRWSAVVN
+900 
-910 AGLVHSPCATSAAL
+910 
-924 VRSSVWHRMSMAAVS
+924 
-939 RRRARSASRV
+939 
-949 EAAAC
+949 
-954 IVRSKLRRRL
+954 
-964 CTSGPRSGSR
+964 
-974 HSCRSRPRRRRR
+974 
-986 RRRPCSCR
+986 
-994 KKRNRRNSGRPP
+994 PP
-1006 AARCAGCWIRRCWN
+1006 AAR

>member
-1 MRANSP
+1 MPA
-7 NNMTPIPHLQPSR
+7 H
-20 ARLARA
+20 
-26 SSRPSSFAALIAALL
+26 AAA
-41 LALFLAP
+41 
-48 AFAAPPPTPAETETM
+48 PPTPADTEAALAT
-63 LTAARKQIDDIR
+63 ARKQIDDIR
-75 KRVVDETDD
+75 KRVADETDD
-84 ASLMKQR
+84 ATLVKQR

-104 AEALA
+104 AEALT
-109 PQLASVAARL
+109 PQLASVTARL
-119 TELGTP
+119 SELGTP
-125 PKAQRSPDVAAQ
+125 PEGAKEAPDVAAQ
-137 RTQLEKSNRAL
+137 RMQLEKNSRAL

-183 RRDSFLSDPFWTEF
+183 RRDSFLSGQFWTEF
-197 REEFPGDLERLKA
+197 REEFPRDLERLEV
-210 LGKDL
+210 LRDDL
-215 AAAVGQTPKWGWLLL
+215 ATAVGQTPKWGWLLL
-230 AAAAALAIVLR
+230 GAAIALTIVLR
-241 VWIGRILLRLTATRV
+241 VAIGRLLLRITATRV

-269 HVVLAVAT
+269 HLVLAVAT
-277 PGVIALLIHIGLDW
+277 PGVIALLIHMGLDW
-291 NSQLSDNT
+291 DSQLSDNT

-324 SSNRPSWRLPPISDV
+324 STNRPSWRLPPISDA

-383 VMTMAM
+383 VLTMAT

-402 QAMRETDT
+402 QAMQENDA

-421 AVWTVLVLSLASLLA
+421 SVWTVLILSLASMLA
-436 GYVAFGSFL
+436 GYVAFGSFM

-457 SAYLASTLIEDGFST
+457 SAYLLSTLIEDGFST
-472 LLSSSH
+472 LLGTTH
-478 RDGGGEHEAPS
+478 RDGGEHEAPS

-506 GLLAITLL
+506 GLLAVTLL

-554 LGLSLLSVKMLKRW
+554 LGLSLLAVKMLKRW

-587 ATLFGYAGFVIAVA
+587 ATLFGYAGFVLAVA

-628 LQVITQNF
+628 LQAVVQNF

-667 VRATEIQDGETVR
+667 VRATEIQMGDRSTVIVPNSEFVTKTVR
-680 RSSFRTRVQSPRPC
+680 NVTRSNPLGLV
-694 ATSPA
+694 
-699 PIRWGWLQIKMPLP
+699 QIKLPLP
-713 LSTDAEHVRELIL
+713 LSTDAEQVRELIL
-726 QALRGPR
+726 QAFADHEDVLDTP
-733 GRAGCARAQCVPRR
+733 APN
-747 HRRRPPD
+747 
-754 LQCQGLRVFAPGRLW
+754 VFLDGIDGGHLIFNAKGYVSSP
-769 RAQRAA
+769 RAA
-775 VHGAEAALRRGLE
+775 YGVRSALLFTLLKRLHDAGLE
-788 VSSPPTMLLRFGAG
+788 VSSPPTMLLASA
-802 CRRCRRPGRQP
+802 PQP
-813 CRRRTPRA
+813 AAAP
-821 GAGRSQAEPGVR
+821 QAVP
-833 PPARRVKVGRLSL
+833 PPAQS
-846 SSRGLRRGGEASA
+846 
-859 ALRADCKERLAP
+859 
-871 RAWPA
+871 
-876 PLAAVGR
+876 
-883 PGPAEAT
+883 
-890 TAARPAPPPR
+890 
-900 HPRRWSAVVN
+900 
-910 AGLVHSPCATSAAL
+910 
-924 VRSSVWHRMSMAAVS
+924 
-939 RRRARSASRV
+939 
-949 EAAAC
+949 
-954 IVRSKLRRRL
+954 
-964 CTSGPRSGSR
+964 
-974 HSCRSRPRRRRR
+974 
-986 RRRPCSCR
+986 
-994 KKRNRRNSGRPP
+994 
-1006 AARCAGCWIRRCWN
+1006 

>member
-1 MRANSP
+1 
-7 NNMTPIPHLQPSR
+7 MTPIPHPQPSR

-109 PQLASVAARL
+109 PQLASVAAKL

-125 PKAQRSPDVAAQ
+125 PEGAKEAPDVAAQ

-402 QAMRETDT
+402 QAMQETDT

-445 VKQVLW
+445 VKQMLW
-451 VLIILA
+451 VLIVLA

-628 LQVITQNF
+628 LQAVVQNF

-667 VRATEIQDGETVR
+667 VRATEIQMGDRSTVIVPNSEFVTKTVR
-680 RSSFRTRVQSPRPC
+680 NVTRSNPLGLV
-694 ATSPA
+694 
-699 PIRWGWLQIKMPLP
+699 QIKMPLP

-726 QALRGPR
+726 QAFADHEDVLDAP
-733 GRAGCARAQCVPRR
+733 APN
-747 HRRRPPD
+747 
-754 LQCQGLRVFAPGRLW
+754 VFLDGIEGGHLIFNAKGYVSSP
-769 RAQRAA
+769 RAA
-775 VHGAEAALRRGLE
+775 YGVRSALLFTVLKRLHDAGLE
-788 VSSPPTMLLRFGAG
+788 VSSPPTMLLASAPQLSAMPETGPAAV
-802 CRRCRRPGRQP
+802 P
-813 CRRRTPRA
+813 
-821 GAGRSQAEPGVR
+821 
-833 PPARRVKVGRLSL
+833 PPATR
-846 SSRGLRRGGEASA
+846 
-859 ALRADCKERLAP
+859 
-871 RAWPA
+871 
-876 PLAAVGR
+876 
-883 PGPAEAT
+883 
-890 TAARPAPPPR
+890 
-900 HPRRWSAVVN
+900 
-910 AGLVHSPCATSAAL
+910 
-924 VRSSVWHRMSMAAVS
+924 
-939 RRRARSASRV
+939 
-949 EAAAC
+949 
-954 IVRSKLRRRL
+954 
-964 CTSGPRSGSR
+964 
-974 HSCRSRPRRRRR
+974 
-986 RRRPCSCR
+986 
-994 KKRNRRNSGRPP
+994 
-1006 AARCAGCWIRRCWN
+1006 

>member
-1 MRANSP
+1 MAV
-7 NNMTPIPHLQPSR
+7 
-20 ARLARA
+20 
-26 SSRPSSFAALIAALL
+26 LL
-41 LALFLAP
+41 LVLFLMP
-48 AFAAPPPTPAETETM
+48 AHAAAPPTPADTEAALAT
-63 LTAARKQIDDIR
+63 ARKQIDDIR
-75 KRVVDETDD
+75 KRVADETDD
-84 ASLMKQR
+84 ATLVKQR

-104 AEALA
+104 AEALT
-109 PQLASVAARL
+109 PQLASVTARL
-119 TELGTP
+119 SELGTP
-125 PKAQRSPDVAAQ
+125 PEGAKEAPDVAAQ
-137 RTQLEKSNRAL
+137 RMQLEKNSRAL

-183 RRDSFLSDPFWTEF
+183 RRDSFLSGQFWTEF
-197 REEFPGDLERLKA
+197 REEFPRDLERLEV
-210 LGKDL
+210 LRDDL
-215 AAAVGQTPKWGWLLL
+215 ATAVGQTPKWGWLLL
-230 AAAAALAIVLR
+230 GAAIALTIVLR
-241 VWIGRILLRLTATRV
+241 VAIGRLLLRITATRV

-269 HVVLAVAT
+269 HLVLAVAT
-277 PGVIALLIHIGLDW
+277 PGVIALLIHMGLDW
-291 NSQLSDNT
+291 DSQLSDNT

-324 SSNRPSWRLPPISDV
+324 STNRPSWRLPPISDA

-383 VMTMAM
+383 VLTMAT

-402 QAMRETDT
+402 QAMQENDA

-421 AVWTVLVLSLASLLA
+421 SVWTILILSLASMLA
-436 GYVAFGSFL
+436 GYVAFGSFM

-457 SAYLASTLIEDGFST
+457 SAYLLSTLIEDGFST
-472 LLSSSH
+472 LLGTTH
-478 RDGGGEHEAPS
+478 RDGGEHEAPS

-506 GLLAITLL
+506 GLLAVTLL

-554 LGLSLLSVKMLKRW
+554 LGLSLLAVKMLKRW

-587 ATLFGYAGFVIAVA
+587 ATLFGYAGFVLAVA

-628 LQVITQNF
+628 LQAVVQNF

-667 VRATEIQDGETVR
+667 VRATEIQMGDRSTVIVPNSEFVTKTVR
-680 RSSFRTRVQSPRPC
+680 NVTRSNPLGLV
-694 ATSPA
+694 
-699 PIRWGWLQIKMPLP
+699 QIKLPLP
-713 LSTDAEHVRELIL
+713 LSTDAEQVRELIL
-726 QALRGPR
+726 QAFADHEDVLDTP
-733 GRAGCARAQCVPRR
+733 APN
-747 HRRRPPD
+747 
-754 LQCQGLRVFAPGRLW
+754 VFLDGIDGGHLIFNAKGYVSSP
-769 RAQRAA
+769 RAA
-775 VHGAEAALRRGLE
+775 YGVRSALLFTLLKRLHDAGLE
-788 VSSPPTMLLRFGAG
+788 VSSPPTMLL
-802 CRRCRRPGRQP
+802 
-813 CRRRTPRA
+813 
-821 GAGRSQAEPGVR
+821 
-833 PPARRVKVGRLSL
+833 
-846 SSRGLRRGGEASA
+846 ASA
-859 ALRADCKERLAP
+859 PQPAA
-871 RAWPA
+871 A
-876 PLAAVGR
+876 PLAV
-883 PGPAEAT
+883 
-890 TAARPAPPPR
+890 PPPAQ
-900 HPRRWSAVVN
+900 S
-910 AGLVHSPCATSAAL
+910 
-924 VRSSVWHRMSMAAVS
+924 
-939 RRRARSASRV
+939 
-949 EAAAC
+949 
-954 IVRSKLRRRL
+954 
-964 CTSGPRSGSR
+964 
-974 HSCRSRPRRRRR
+974 
-986 RRRPCSCR
+986 
-994 KKRNRRNSGRPP
+994 
-1006 AARCAGCWIRRCWN
+1006 

>member
-1 MRANSP
+1 
-7 NNMTPIPHLQPSR
+7 MTQTFLPLPARNRR
-20 ARLARA
+20 ARH
-26 SSRPSSFAALIAALL
+26 SVFVALLAALL
-41 LALFLAP
+41 LTLFLLP
-48 AFAAPPPTPAETETM
+48 AHAAAPPTPADTEAT
-63 LTAARKQIDDIR
+63 LAAARKQIDDIR
-75 KRVVDETDD
+75 KRVADETDD
-84 ASLMKQR
+84 ATLVKQR

-104 AEALA
+104 AEALT
-109 PQLASVAARL
+109 PQLSSVTARL
-119 TELGTP
+119 SELGSP
-125 PKAQRSPDVAAQ
+125 PEGVKEAPDVAAQ
-137 RTQLEKSNRAL
+137 RMQLEKNSRAL

-183 RRDSFLSDPFWTEF
+183 RRDSFLSDQFWTEF
-197 REEFPGDLERLKA
+197 REEFPRDLERLEV
-210 LGKDL
+210 LRDDL
-215 AAAVGQTPKWGWLLL
+215 STAVGQTPKWGWLLL
-230 AAAAALAIVLR
+230 GSAIALAIALR
-241 VWIGRILLRLTATRV
+241 VAIGRILLRVTATRV

-263 SFLAVA
+263 SFLAVT
-269 HVVLAVAT
+269 HLVLAVAT
-277 PGVIALLIHIGLDW
+277 PGVIALLIHMGLDW

-324 SSNRPSWRLPPISDV
+324 SANRPSWRLPPISDA

-383 VMTMAM
+383 VLTMATL
-389 IGAVLAISRRLRR
+389 GAVLAISRRLRR
-402 QAMRETDT
+402 QAMQENDA
-410 PIPFWVSLLLT
+410 PIPFWVSLLLG
-421 AVWTVLVLSLASLLA
+421 AVWTVLILSLASLLA

-451 VLIILA
+451 VLIVLA
-457 SAYLASTLIEDGFST
+457 SAYLLSTLIEDGFST
-472 LLSSSH
+472 LLGTSH
-478 RDGGGEHEAPS
+478 RDGGDHEAPS

-506 GLLAITLL
+506 GLLAVILL

-539 EAQIRPGAVLQALLV
+539 EAQIRPGAVLQALMV
-554 LGLSLLSVKMLKRW
+554 LALSLLAVKMLKRW

-628 LQVITQNF
+628 LQAVVQNF

-667 VRATEIQDGETVR
+667 VRATEIQMGDRSTVIVPNSEFVTKTVR
-680 RSSFRTRVQSPRPC
+680 NVTRSNPLGLV
-694 ATSPA
+694 
-699 PIRWGWLQIKMPLP
+699 QIKLPMP
-713 LSTDAEHVRELIL
+713 LSTDAEQVRELIL
-726 QALRGPR
+726 QAFSDHEDVLDTP
-733 GRAGCARAQCVPRR
+733 APN
-747 HRRRPPD
+747 
-754 LQCQGLRVFAPGRLW
+754 VFLDGIDGGHLIFNAKGYVSSP
-769 RAQRAA
+769 RAA
-775 VHGAEAALRRGLE
+775 YGVRSALLFTVLKRLHDAGLE
-788 VSSPPTMLLRFGAG
+788 VSSPPTMLL
-802 CRRCRRPGRQP
+802 
-813 CRRRTPRA
+813 
-821 GAGRSQAEPGVR
+821 
-833 PPARRVKVGRLSL
+833 
-846 SSRGLRRGGEASA
+846 ASA
-859 ALRADCKERLAP
+859 PQPA
-871 RAWPA
+871 A
-876 PLAAVGR
+876 PLAV
-883 PGPAEAT
+883 
-890 TAARPAPPPR
+890 APP
-900 HPRRWSAVVN
+900 AQ
-910 AGLVHSPCATSAAL
+910 T
-924 VRSSVWHRMSMAAVS
+924 
-939 RRRARSASRV
+939 
-949 EAAAC
+949 
-954 IVRSKLRRRL
+954 
-964 CTSGPRSGSR
+964 
-974 HSCRSRPRRRRR
+974 
-986 RRRPCSCR
+986 
-994 KKRNRRNSGRPP
+994 
-1006 AARCAGCWIRRCWN
+1006 

>member
-1 MRANSP
+1 
-7 NNMTPIPHLQPSR
+7 MTPITPTLPLRACR
-20 ARLARA
+20 ARPTL
-26 SSRPSSFAALIAALL
+26 FAAWLAALL
-41 LALFLAP
+41 LALFLVP
-48 AFAAPPPTPAETETM
+48 AFAASPPSPADTETM
-63 LTAARKQIDDIR
+63 LAAARKQIDDIR
-75 KRVVDETDD
+75 KRVADETDD
-84 ASLMKQR
+84 ANLVKQR
-91 GDALDIQSKADAA
+91 GEALDIQSKADAA

-109 PQLASVAARL
+109 PQLTSVTAKL
-119 TELGTP
+119 SELGSP
-125 PKAQRSPDVAAQ
+125 PEGAREAPDVAAQ
-137 RTQLEKSNRAL
+137 RAQLEKSNRAL

-158 SVDAGQTAEQISAQ
+158 SVDAGQAAEQISAQ

-183 RRDSFLSDPFWTEF
+183 RRDSFLSDSFWTEF
-197 REEFPGDLERLKA
+197 RQEFPRDLERLKS
-210 LGKDL
+210 LGDDL
-215 AAAVGQTPKWGWLLL
+215 SAAVGQTPKWGWAVL
-230 AAAAALAIVLR
+230 AAAAALAILLR
-241 VWIGRILLRLTATRV
+241 VWAGHVLLRLTATRV

-263 SFLAVA
+263 SFLAIA

-277 PGVIALLIHIGLDW
+277 PGVVALLIHVGLDW
-291 NSQLSDNT
+291 NSQLTDNT

-324 SSNRPSWRLPPISDV
+324 STNRPSWRLPPISDI
-339 VATRLRW
+339 VAARLRW

-402 QAMRETDT
+402 QAMQENDT
-410 PIPFWVSLLLT
+410 PIPFWLSLLLT

-451 VLIILA
+451 VLIVLA
-457 SAYLASTLIEDGFST
+457 SAYLASTLIEDGFGT
-472 LLSSSH
+472 LLGTSH
-478 RDGGGEHEAPS
+478 RDTGENEAPS

-506 GLLAITLL
+506 GLLAVTLL

-554 LGLSLLSVKMLKRW
+554 LALSLLSVKMLKRW

-601 LSLSAAGIGLE
+601 LSLSAAGLGLE

-628 LQVITQNF
+628 LQAVVQNF

-667 VRATEIQDGETVR
+667 VRATEIQMGDRSTVIVPNSEFVTKTVR
-680 RSSFRTRVQSPRPC
+680 NVTRSNPLGLV
-694 ATSPA
+694 
-699 PIRWGWLQIKMPLP
+699 QIKLPLP
-713 LSTDAEHVRELIL
+713 LSTDAEEVRELIL
-726 QALRGPR
+726 QAFADHEDVLDTP
-733 GRAGCARAQCVPRR
+733 APN
-747 HRRRPPD
+747 
-754 LQCQGLRVFAPGRLW
+754 VFLDGIEGGHLVFNAKGYVSSP
-769 RAQRAA
+769 RAA
-775 VHGAEAALRRGLE
+775 YGVRSALLFTLLKRLHDAGLE
-788 VSSPPTMLLRFGAG
+788 VSSPPTMLLA
-802 CRRCRRPGRQP
+802 
-813 CRRRTPRA
+813 
-821 GAGRSQAEPGVR
+821 QAPQ
-833 PPARRVKVGRLSL
+833 PPAAQ
-846 SSRGLRRGGEASA
+846 GETPA
-859 ALRADCKERLAP
+859 A
-871 RAWPA
+871 
-876 PLAAVGR
+876 
-883 PGPAEAT
+883 
-890 TAARPAPPPR
+890 APPP
-900 HPRRWSAVVN
+900 
-910 AGLVHSPCATSAAL
+910 
-924 VRSSVWHRMSMAAVS
+924 
-939 RRRARSASRV
+939 
-949 EAAAC
+949 
-954 IVRSKLRRRL
+954 
-964 CTSGPRSGSR
+964 
-974 HSCRSRPRRRRR
+974 
-986 RRRPCSCR
+986 
-994 KKRNRRNSGRPP
+994 P
-1006 AARCAGCWIRRCWN
+1006 AP